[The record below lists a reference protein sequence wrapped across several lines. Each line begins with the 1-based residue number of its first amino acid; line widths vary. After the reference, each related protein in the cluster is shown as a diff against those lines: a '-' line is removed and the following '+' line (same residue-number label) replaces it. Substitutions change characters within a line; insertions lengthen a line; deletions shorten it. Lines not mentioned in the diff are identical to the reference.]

1 MTRFDVDIQPGT
13 GFEFK
18 NEVFTVRVEADG
30 FDQAAR
36 RGIRRA
42 IARAADWNDRHSGAL
57 SMRLTDPQAYRVVG
71 VRTPEFGGAAPITG
85 ATGATLV
92 VALDVQSV
100 LAALASN
107 PVR

>member
-1 MTRFDVDIQPGT
+1 MTSFDVDIQPGT

-42 IARAADWNDRHSGAL
+42 ISRAADWNDRHADSL

-71 VRTPEFGGAAPITG
+71 VRNPEFGGAAPTAG

-92 VALDVQSV
+92 VALDVESV
-100 LAALASN
+100 LAALASKLG
-107 PVR
+107 R